1 MGTELTFLTHRNRH
15 RELDK
20 MRTQKNMSQMKKQDQ
35 ITARE
40 LNETETC
47 NMPNREFKV
56 LVIKIFTALGKSG
69 GPQ

>member
-1 MGTELTFLTHRNRH
+1 
-15 RELDK
+15 